1 MKSEWWDQYFC
12 EFYLKFTKIVHTVC
26 LFSLVIR
33 LLESYA
39 ISYEVA
45 FGKGQLQF
53 LMIVL
58 MLSIGLWALSTCNSP
73 IKKLMISIVTE
84 AMNIFL
90 RYTSIYIIPSASNL
104 FCLEST
110 ILTIF
115 FQANIFEGFYPNLII
130 VIKHILTW
138 GFFNNQISYEYL
150 PTATIIVGTF
160 ATYLWVSFEH
170 DKRLKLRERFLSKKA
185 MIYANKQLT
194 ELLKALPDGFFIF
207 NNNKEIKYSNDM
219 MNKIFKTDRNF
230 ELELIKNVKIVNCQE
245 TISEKLQD
253 LDFDKILSHTSLGFT
268 DIESSRYEWLAKRIE
283 WGNEKSCIVI
293 VKDVTLVLSLERM
306 AGENK
311 AKSSLIKSVSHEL
324 RTPVNGINL
333 IIDEIFPLVQKE
345 LAEKLRHIKICT
357 SLLNFQIA
365 DILDF
370 SELATDNFQLNF
382 TLCDLKDALNECA
395 KFISVQVNHKG
406 LEFFSKIDSLIPESY
421 FCDRYRIQKV
431 IMNLLNNAI
440 KFTSKGDIELCA
452 INTGR
457 SIEISVADSGIGIPK
472 ERLKQIFEMFS
483 GDSNSLCGL
492 GLHISQN
499 ILKLLGSNLTVSSIV
514 GQGSIFS
521 FSLKLP
527 TDFPEINFSCESEI
541 PCECIHNETIRC
553 IPLRSLCTEIITV
566 LIADDNDFNRICL
579 GNILRSRGIK
589 FIEVING
596 SEAVKR
602 IIEFDRSRKPIK
614 CVIMDCEMPVM
625 DGWQAAKVITTKYT
639 QGIIK
644 FLPSIIAHTAYS
656 SKEDIQKC
664 YDSGMISYMLKPTPQ
679 EEILSIISKYV

>member
-1 MKSEWWDQYFC
+1 MKSEWWNEYFS
-12 EFYLKFTKIVHTVC
+12 ELYQNFSRIIYMIF
-26 LFSLVIR
+26 LFSITVR
-33 LLESYA
+33 LAACYF

-45 FGKGQLQF
+45 FGKNQLKF
-53 LMIVL
+53 LIMIL
-58 MLSIGLWALSTCNSP
+58 ILSTGLWVFSNSNP
-73 IKKLMISIVTE
+73 LIKKFMIFTITE
-84 AMNIFL
+84 AIDIIF
-90 RYTSIYIIPSASNL
+90 RYTSLYVIPSYSSL
-104 FCLEST
+104 FCLECT

-115 FQANIFEGFYPNLII
+115 YQANIFEGFYPNLII
-130 VIKHILTW
+130 VIKHVLIW
-138 GFFNNQISYEYL
+138 GFFNHPLNYEHLPTSTLVAGTFTTVLWASYEY
-150 PTATIIVGTF
+150 
-160 ATYLWVSFEH
+160 
-170 DKRLKLRERFLSKKA
+170 DKRIKLRERFLSKES

-194 ELLKALPDGFFIF
+194 ELLKALPDGFFIL

-219 MNKIFKTDRNF
+219 MNNIFKTDNIF
-230 ELELIKNVKIVNCQE
+230 EMSLIKNLKFVNCQE
-245 TISEKLQD
+245 TISEKLQN
-253 LDFDKILSHTSLGFT
+253 LDYDNLLSHTSLGFT
-268 DIESSRYEWLAKRIE
+268 DIENSRYEWLAKRIE

-293 VKDVTLVLSLERM
+293 IKDVTSVLSLERI

-333 IIDEIFPLVQKE
+333 IIDEIYPL
-345 LAEKLRHIKICT
+345 LTSDLGEKLKHIKICT

-382 TLCDLKDALNECA
+382 TFCDLKDALKECA
-395 KFISVQVNHKG
+395 KFISVQVRHKG
-406 LEFFSKIDSLIPESY
+406 LELYSKIDSLIPESY
-421 FCDRYRIQKV
+421 YCDRYRIQKV

-440 KFTSKGDIELCA
+440 KFTSKGDIKLCA

-472 ERLKQIFEMFS
+472 ERLKQIFDMFS

-492 GLHISQN
+492 GLHISHN
-499 ILKLLGSNLTVSSIV
+499 ILRLLKSNLTVSSIV

-527 TDFPEINFSCESEI
+527 TDFPEFSFSCESEI
-541 PCECIHNETIRC
+541 PNECIHNETIRC
-553 IPLRSLCTEIITV
+553 IPLKNLRTEIITV
-566 LIADDNDFNRICL
+566 LIADDNDFNRLCL
-579 GNILRSRGIK
+579 GNILRSNGIK

-596 SEAVKR
+596 KEAVKT
-602 IIEFDRSRKPIK
+602 IIEFDRLRKPIK

-656 SKEDIQKC
+656 SKDDIQRC

-679 EEILSIISKYV
+679 EEIISIISKYV

>member
-1 MKSEWWDQYFC
+1 MKSEWWDQYFN
-12 EFYLKFTKIVHTVC
+12 ELYIKFSKIVHVLSVFFVAVRIGIC
-26 LFSLVIR
+26 FF
-33 LLESYA
+33 

-45 FGKGQLQF
+45 FGNNQLEFIILF
-53 LMIVL
+53 LL
-58 MLSIGLWALSTCNSP
+58 LSIGLWVFSNSNSL
-73 IKKLMISIVTE
+73 IKKFMILITTE
-84 AMNIFL
+84 AFNVFL
-90 RYTSIYIIPSASNL
+90 KYLSLYIIPNASSV
-104 FCLEST
+104 FCIECTTL
-110 ILTIF
+110 IIF
-115 FQANIFEGFYPNLII
+115 FQANIFESFYPNLII
-130 VIKHILTW
+130 VIKHIIIW
-138 GFFNNQISYEYL
+138 GFFNNSISSEYL
-150 PTATIIVGTF
+150 PTVAIIAGTF
-160 ATYLWVSFEH
+160 TAVLWVTNEH
-170 DKRLKLRERFLSKKA
+170 DKRINLREKFLSKKA

-207 NNNKEIKYSNDM
+207 NSNKEIKYSNDI
-219 MNKIFKTDRNF
+219 MNKIFNTENDFK
-230 ELELIKNVKIVNCQE
+230 LSLIKNVEVVNCKE
-245 TISEKLQD
+245 TISEKLKS
-253 LDFDKILSHTSLGFT
+253 LNFDELLNHTSLGFT
-268 DIESSRYEWLAKRIE
+268 DIGKSRYEWLAKRIE
-283 WGNEKSCIVI
+283 WGNEESCIVI
-293 VKDVTLVLSLERM
+293 VKDVTSVLSLERI

-333 IIDEIFPLVQKE
+333 IIDEIFPLVQSE
-345 LAEKLRHIKICT
+345 LAEKLKHIKICT

-382 TLCDLKDALNECA
+382 AFCDLKDALNECA
-395 KFISVQVNHKG
+395 KFISVQVHHKG
-406 LEFFSKIDSLIPESY
+406 LEIYRKIDSLIPESY
-421 FCDRYRIQKV
+421 YCDRYRIQKV

-440 KFTSKGDIELCA
+440 KFTSKGDIKLCA
-452 INTGR
+452 INTGK
-457 SIEISVADSGIGIPK
+457 SIEISVADTGIGIPK
-472 ERLKQIFEMFS
+472 ERLKQIFDMFS
-483 GDSNSLCGL
+483 GNPNSLCGL

-499 ILKLLGSNLTVSSIV
+499 ILRLLGSNLTVSSIV

-527 TDFPEINFSCESEI
+527 VDFPELNFSCESEI
-541 PCECIHNETIRC
+541 PSECIHNETIRC
-553 IPLRSLCTEIITV
+553 IPLRSLCTEVITV

-596 SEAVKR
+596 NEAVKK
-602 IIEFDRSRKPIK
+602 IMEFDKLSPIK
-614 CVIMDCEMPVM
+614 CIIMDCEMPIM

-656 SKEDIQKC
+656 SKEDIQRC